1 MVFTDL
7 NLNKPLLNALSDIE
21 YEYPTP
27 IQEQSFSV
35 IMSGRDVVG
44 IAQTGTGKTM
54 AYLLPILRQLEF
66 SQQLNPRI
74 LIIVPTREL
83 VIQALSELKK
93 LTTYMSVRACGVY
106 GGANI
111 NTQAEEIILGQ
122 DVIIGTPGRLYDLRM
137 KGVLS
142 FKAVKKLVIDE
153 VDEMLNLG
161 FKPQIE
167 SILEVLPA
175 KRQNILFSA
184 TLTQEVEILFSDFFA
199 DPEKIEI
206 APHGTPLEKIKQT
219 GYHVPN
225 FFTKINLLKHL
236 LYTEEGLNK
245 VLVFVGS
252 RKNADILYDKIEPDF
267 KNEIGVIH
275 SNKSQNYRFRAV
287 EDFDKGIYRV
297 LIATDIMARG
307 LDICDVS
314 HVINFNMPESPGDYL
329 HRVGRTGRAQKSGEA
344 ISFITEDEQESQ
356 MVVEELMNKTI
367 ELLPLPEE
375 IIISKQMLPEE
386 ETTISSKNYLKMPTL
401 KGSRGAYHE
410 KKEKNKKVNLGGP
423 GRRKPKNKKP
433 SNRSASKKKHRG

>member
-7 NLNKPLLNALSDIE
+7 NLNKPLLNALSDLE

-35 IMSGRDVVG
+35 IMSGRDIVG

-54 AYLLPILRQLEF
+54 AYLLPLLRQLEF
-66 SQQLNPRI
+66 SKQFNPRI

-142 FKAVKKLVIDE
+142 FKAIKKLVIDE

-167 SILEVLPA
+167 SILEVLPG

-184 TLTQEVEILFSDFFA
+184 TLTKDVEGLFSDFFA
-199 DPEKIEI
+199 DPQKIEI
-206 APHGTPLEKIKQT
+206 APHGTPLEQIKQT

-236 LYTEEGLNK
+236 LYTNDSLNK

-252 RKNADILYDKIEPDF
+252 RKNADILFEKLVPYF
-267 KNEIGVIH
+267 NNEIGVIH

-287 EDFDKGIYRV
+287 ENFAEGVFRI

-344 ISFITEDEQESQ
+344 ISFITELEQEYQ
-356 MVVEELMNKTI
+356 ITVEELMGKTI

-375 IIISKQMLPEE
+375 ITISNQLLPEE
-386 ETTISSKNYLKMPTL
+386 ETTISSKNYLKRPSI
-401 KGSRGAYHE
+401 KNSQGAYHD

-433 SNRSASKKKHRG
+433 SNRSASKKKHRR